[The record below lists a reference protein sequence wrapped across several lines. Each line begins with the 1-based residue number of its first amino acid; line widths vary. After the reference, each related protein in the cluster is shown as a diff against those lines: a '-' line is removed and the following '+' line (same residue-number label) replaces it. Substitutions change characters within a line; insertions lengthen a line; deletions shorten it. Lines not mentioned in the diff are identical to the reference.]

1 MLTDE
6 RQDIKISSKAEYQD
20 PLSQVEANLYM
31 FSYTITI
38 ENESKF
44 PVQLLDRHWEIF
56 DSQGEYQVVD
66 GEGVIGKRPI
76 LQPNESFSYTSGCQ
90 LNSDYGKMKG
100 FYSFLNLDNEKEFI
114 VDIPEFTLLTPF
126 KLN

>member
-6 RQDIKISSKAEYQD
+6 RQDIKISAVSEYQD
-20 PLSQVEANLYM
+20 PLSRIDEGLYM

-38 ENESKF
+38 ENKSKY

-56 DSQGEYQVVD
+56 DSQGEFQIVD
-66 GEGVIGKRPI
+66 GEGVVGKQPI
-76 LQPNESFSYTSGCQ
+76 LQPNEAFSYTSGCQ
-90 LNSDYGKMKG
+90 LNSDFGKMKG
-100 FYSFLNLDNEKEFI
+100 HYFFVNLETKHEFAA
-114 VDIPEFTLLTPF
+114 DIPEFTLLTPF

>member
-6 RQDIKISSKAEYQD
+6 RQDIKISSVCEFQD
-20 PLSQVEANLYM
+20 SLSRIDENMYVFA
-31 FSYTITI
+31 YTITI
-38 ENESKF
+38 ENKSKF
-44 PVQLLDRHWEIF
+44 AVQLLDRHWEIF
-56 DSQGEYQVVD
+56 DSQGEYQIVD
-66 GEGVIGKRPI
+66 GEGVIGKQPI

-100 FYSFLNLDNEKEFI
+100 HYYFQNLETKQGFS
-114 VDIPEFTLLTPF
+114 VDIPEFALLTPF

>member
-6 RQDIKISSKAEYQD
+6 RQDIKISSTTEYQD
-20 PLSQVEANLYM
+20 PLSQIEVNSFM

-38 ENESKF
+38 ENKSKHV
-44 PVQLLDRHWEIF
+44 VQLLGRHWEIF

-66 GEGVIGKRPI
+66 GEGVIGKQPT

-100 FYSFLNLDNEKEFI
+100 YYDFINLDTQNIFT